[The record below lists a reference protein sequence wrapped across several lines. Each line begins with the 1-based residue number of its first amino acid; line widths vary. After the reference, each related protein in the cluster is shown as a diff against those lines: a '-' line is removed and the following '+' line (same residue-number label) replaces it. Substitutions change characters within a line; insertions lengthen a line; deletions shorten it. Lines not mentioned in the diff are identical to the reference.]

1 MAERRSGVYRQ
12 DTQKPERKDFETR
25 IKRRR
30 DAETEEECSE
40 AIVLPSSFACKECI
54 QSNYLLLCSY

>member
-1 MAERRSGVYRQ
+1 MAEGRGGVYRQ

-25 IKRRR
+25 VEGQG

-40 AIVLPSSFACKECI
+40 AIVLPSNYAQKECI
-54 QSNYLLLCSY
+54 